1 MSFFVVVNFKDFYIY
16 HIMNT
21 VLIIGA
27 VWVEPNSSAAGSRM
41 LQLIEL
47 FLKEK
52 YNVVFATTAQKTDNA
67 FDLKSLGVDETNIV
81 LNANSFD
88 DFILELDPTI
98 VVFDRFMI
106 EEQFGWRVADICPD
120 AIRIL
125 DTEDLHSLR
134 KVRHEAI
141 KNEQPF
147 LVENLL
153 NSDIA
158 KREVAAIYRCDLSLI
173 ISSFEMDLLQNV
185 FKIDDCLLC
194 HLPFL
199 LDKIDQETQQ
209 KWLSFDKREHFITVG
224 NFLHA
229 PNVDAA
235 LQLKKHIWPAIK
247 KRLPNAELH
256 VYGAYPTQQIL
267 QLHNKKEGFIVKG
280 FVDDAIEVVSMAK
293 VVLAP
298 IRFGAGIKGKL
309 TEAMLSGSPSVTT
322 PVGAEGMHA
331 ALPWNG
337 FVNDD
342 DTLFIENA
350 IQLYTNKNLWK
361 QSQKNGV
368 RIVNELYSKEK
379 FGKIF
384 LNKIIELKLGLK
396 QHRNFNFIG
405 GLLQYQTLRSTKY
418 MSKWIE
424 EKNK

>member
-1 MSFFVVVNFKDFYIY
+1 
-16 HIMNT
+16 MNT

-52 YNVVFATTAQKTDNA
+52 YNVVFATTAQKTNNA
-67 FDLKSLGVDETNIV
+67 IDLKSLEVDEVSIE
-81 LNANSFD
+81 LNADSFD
-88 DFILELDPTI
+88 DFILKLDPTI

-106 EEQFGWRVADICPD
+106 EEQFGWRVADICPG

-158 KREVAAIYRCDLSLI
+158 KREIAAIYRCDLSLI

-199 LDKIDQETQQ
+199 LDKINIDTQQ
-209 KWLSFDKREHFITVG
+209 KWLPFDKREHFITVG

-229 PNVDAA
+229 PNVDAV
-235 LQLKKHIWPAIK
+235 LQLKKYIWPLIK

-280 FVDDAIEVVSMAK
+280 FVDDAMEVVSTAK

-309 TEAMLSGSPSVTT
+309 TEAMLCGTPSVTT
-322 PVGAEGMHA
+322 QVGAEGMHA
-331 ALPWNG
+331 TLPWNG
-337 FVNDD
+337 FVNDEYA
-342 DTLFIENA
+342 LFVKNA
-350 IQLYTNKNLWK
+350 VELYTNKKLWE

-368 RIVNELYSKEK
+368 RIVNELYSKEE
-379 FGKIF
+379 FGATF
-384 LNKIIELKLGLK
+384 LNRITEIQMNLK
-396 QHRNFNFIG
+396 QHRNLNFIG
-405 GLLQYQTLRSTKY
+405 GLLQHQTLRSTKY